1 MQRLFEACL
10 SRGYDVIEGV
20 VLGENTS
27 MLRFCERLG
36 FTIRMN
42 PDDLAERIARRQL
55 R

>member
-1 MQRLFEACL
+1 
-10 SRGYDVIEGV
+10 
-20 VLGENTS
+20 

-42 PDDLAERIARRQL
+42 PDDPAERIARRAL